1 MEYELIPFPLVS
13 LELILLVLGCF
24 SNIMGILEGI
34 TRTPMLPRFVP
45 NAKTQ
50 EEVEETYKKEG
61 FSVIEADDVARTIVW
76 LLSEDSCPV
85 FGANINVGACMP

>member
-1 MEYELIPFPLVS
+1 
-13 LELILLVLGCF
+13 
-24 SNIMGILEGI
+24 MGILEGI

>member
-1 MEYELIPFPLVS
+1 MS
-13 LELILLVLGCF
+13 LEVILSVFGCT
-24 SNIMGILEGI
+24 SNIIEMLEGI

-76 LLSEDSCPV
+76 LLSEDSRPV
-85 FGANINVGACMP
+85 FGTNINVGACMP